1 MANIR
6 NGKNLILLILTVL
19 LGTVSFCLP
28 ADAPSGGDHVRK
40 ETVLL
45 ADDVTATV
53 YNAVESQCNSD
64 PTRTAS
70 MFILD
75 KSKIPSY
82 RIIAMERTMMQEY
95 GLAFGDEVF
104 IEGAGAYDGT
114 WQIQDLLNKRFK
126 GQHRIDFL
134 VPDDVKTGKWNNI
147 KIYRKIY

>member
-6 NGKNLILLILTVL
+6 NGKNLILLILAVL

-28 ADAPSGGDHVRK
+28 AEAPSNGLGPRQ

-70 MFILD
+70 MFLLEKD
-75 KSKIPSY
+75 KISSY
-82 RIIAMERTMMQEY
+82 RIIAMERTMMKEY
-95 GLAFGDEVF
+95 GLAFGDRVI

-114 WQIQDLLNKRFK
+114 WQIQDLLSKRFK

-134 VPDDVKTGKWNNI
+134 VPDNVKTGKWNNI
-147 KIYRKIY
+147 RIYKQNY